1 MVDSDSEDVDEEGR
15 FLGTQ
20 SLSTECSSCHQDKSD
35 ESDDDWSSSWS
46 IHQKLIFTYAGA
58 KGEAADWM

>member
-20 SLSTECSSCHQDKSD
+20 SLSTERSSCHQDKSD
-35 ESDDDWSSSWS
+35 ESDDDWSSS
-46 IHQKLIFTYAGA
+46 
-58 KGEAADWM
+58 